1 MRQII
6 AGPIRAKRKK
16 IIFYIILIIVVLVLV
31 FLSQRI
37 FFREAGKTFVSGATS
52 QVGAY
57 LAKGSNWAISAIYPK
72 ISGLSAQAGE
82 AQKRGDAIKNEINQ
96 TTQKITDIPKKIENY
111 FSGITNSILH
121 PGENNNC
128 QVQPP
133 QTTAGQ

>member
-1 MRQII
+1 M
-6 AGPIRAKRKK
+6 RKK
-16 IIFYIILIIVVLVLV
+16 IIFYIILIIIILVLV
-31 FLSQRI
+31 FLSQQAFSR
-37 FFREAGKTFVSGATS
+37 GVVKTFVFDAANHVS
-52 QVGAY
+52 AY
-57 LAKGSNWAISAIYPK
+57 LAKGSSWALSGIYPK

-133 QTTAGQ
+133 QTSAGQ